1 MLCLTLIKTITVYLL
16 FSLLIVGIEPTPD
29 WAQIHHISFI
39 GDNNILW
46 RERGREREH
55 TKAGLNGEYVYSS
68 SPEVIYFKSGERR
81 NKYA

>member
-1 MLCLTLIKTITVYLL
+1 M
-16 FSLLIVGIEPTPD
+16 E
-29 WAQIHHISFI
+29 
-39 GDNNILW
+39 
-46 RERGREREH
+46 RERERDREH